1 MLDIVFVC
9 AFCDKEYSKKIQSGI
24 QNLKEILKFRKEK
37 QTNTRAHLVFFAP
50 FFLNPF
56 FNLFIGLC

>member
-37 QTNTRAHLVFFAP
+37 QTNTM
-50 FFLNPF
+50 
-56 FNLFIGLC
+56 

>member
-9 AFCDKEYSKKIQSGI
+9 AFCDKEYSKKKGVQSGI

-37 QTNTRAHLVFFAP
+37 QIN
-50 FFLNPF
+50 
-56 FNLFIGLC
+56 IM

>member
-9 AFCDKEYSKKIQSGI
+9 AFCDKEYSEKKAQSGI

-37 QTNTRAHLVFFAP
+37 QIN
-50 FFLNPF
+50 
-56 FNLFIGLC
+56 IM